1 MTITLL
7 GTGGAAGIPSPLGSS
22 RVSEYA
28 RCHGGREVRTRSAA
42 NVDGQV
48 QLDLGP
54 DVWRRLR
61 ECGMDAR
68 TWAAVVYTHAD
79 ADHFSPEELQYA
91 LYPFTENESFPF
103 TVYGNNVVAAA
114 VRERY
119 KEWPIEVVQTRSFC
133 PFGFAEYQFTPIK
146 ANHGSPDEDT
156 HNLIIQS
163 GGKTVLY
170 ATDTGIW
177 DEPTWEFLSDF
188 RLDALVLECTE
199 GFELTPYNGHLD
211 IEEFEAV
218 LERLRAAG
226 TVHSGTQ
233 VVSTHHSDLGN
244 ATYAELVPAL
254 EKIGAS
260 AGYDGMTIEV

>member
-7 GTGGAAGIPSPLGSS
+7 GTGGAAGIPSPFGNS
-22 RVSEYA
+22 RVSERA
-28 RCHGGREVRTRSAA
+28 RCQGGREVRCRSAA

-54 DVWRRLR
+54 DVWRRSR
-61 ECGMDAR
+61 DCAIDAR
-68 TWAAVVYTHAD
+68 EWVAVVFTHAD
-79 ADHFSPEELQYA
+79 ADHFAPEELQYA
-91 LYPFTENESFPF
+91 LYPFTESESPPF
-103 TVYGNNVVAAA
+103 TIYGNNRVAGA

-119 KEWPIEVVQTRSFC
+119 RDWPFDVVQTRSFC
-133 PFGFAEYQFTPIK
+133 PVQIAEYTVTPVK

-156 HNLIIQS
+156 HNLLIES
-163 GGKTVLY
+163 AGKTALY

-177 DEPTWEFLSDF
+177 DEPTWEFLADF

-218 LERLRAAG
+218 LDRLRSMG

-244 ATYAELVPAL
+244 ATYEELVPAL
-254 EKIGAS
+254 AKVGAV
-260 AGYDGMTIEV
+260 AGYDGLTIEV